1 MTNEETA
8 TNNEETT
15 NAAAGEE
22 ETKTAA
28 EYVEEIKEFY
38 AAELA
43 KVKKELE
50 DERAAHL
57 RDIRNEVMKRGGSG
71 SAETYNPASEA
82 AKKLNKLFKGE

>member
-1 MTNEETA
+1 MTDEKTA

-15 NAAAGEE
+15 TAASGEE
-22 ETKTAA
+22 EAKTAA

-38 AAELA
+38 ATELA

-57 RDIRNEVMKRGGSG
+57 RDIRNEVMKRGSNGTTESN
-71 SAETYNPASEA
+71 NPASEA
-82 AKKLNKLFKGE
+82 AKKLNKLFKGV